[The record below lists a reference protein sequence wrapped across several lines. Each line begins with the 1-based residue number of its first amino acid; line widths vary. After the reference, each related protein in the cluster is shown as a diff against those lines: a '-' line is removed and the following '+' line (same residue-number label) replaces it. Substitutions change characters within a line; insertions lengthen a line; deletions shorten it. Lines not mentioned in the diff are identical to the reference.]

1 MIWDVCLLILAG
13 PSCPFSFASKLRS
26 AKNRIHWLWVSD
38 SKHHTS
44 TNQSAKTMLNSSSH
58 STHGCRL
65 PKVSMI
71 LSQVYESMGGPSAFV
86 HIGHNFDRN
95 RFLSILQDST
105 PVGPYR
111 SFHEDHRGPKLCV
124 EMCGSQMPP
133 LLSSTSY
140 GCPRL
145 GLARR

>member
-1 MIWDVCLLILAG
+1 MMWDVCLPVLAG
-13 PSCPFSFASKLRS
+13 PSGPFSFASKLRS

-65 PKVSMI
+65 PKVPMI

-86 HIGHNFDRN
+86 HIGHNF
-95 RFLSILQDST
+95 
-105 PVGPYR
+105 
-111 SFHEDHRGPKLCV
+111 
-124 EMCGSQMPP
+124 
-133 LLSSTSY
+133 
-140 GCPRL
+140 
-145 GLARR
+145 